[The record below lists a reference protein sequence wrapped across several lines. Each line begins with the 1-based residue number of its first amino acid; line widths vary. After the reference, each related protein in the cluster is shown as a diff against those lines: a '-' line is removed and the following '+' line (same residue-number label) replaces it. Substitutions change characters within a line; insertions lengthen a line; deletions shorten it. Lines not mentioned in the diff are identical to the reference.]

1 MKNNKK
7 IRKNKFQNNNDI
19 NLKSSKF
26 DPFGSYTGVS
36 ADGEKPVQDQ
46 DDLWK
51 NHHSGG
57 FLLQMTIKNIYKHRK
72 NKYNKFRSY
81 YEEGTTNFWSTLCWF
96 IVT

>member
-7 IRKNKFQNNNDI
+7 IHKNKFKNNNDI

-46 DDLWK
+46 DDL
-51 NHHSGG
+51 
-57 FLLQMTIKNIYKHRK
+57 
-72 NKYNKFRSY
+72 
-81 YEEGTTNFWSTLCWF
+81 
-96 IVT
+96 